1 MSARKIL
8 ERCNVSRGMVCRIQ
22 KEELKD
28 QKKIRVKKHARG
40 TPKKL
45 SAQEERSLIR
55 TLKHLCHQE
64 GNLSSTGLKWR
75 ARISMQDVSN
85 RTVCC
90 FLSTGNIIFLQVP
103 KKSLLTEKDIK
114 ERLVF
119 AERMKKNYA
128 PEVWTDSIAFFL
140 DGVSFCDKTNP
151 AD

>member
-1 MSARKIL
+1 MVFTGDIDPCKRVYILYKTREKNLSARKIL
-8 ERCNVSRGMVCRIQ
+8 ERCNVSRSMVCRIQ

-45 SAQEERSLIR
+45 SAQEERTLIR

-64 GNLSSTGLKWR
+64 GNLSSIGLKWR

-90 FLSTGNIIFLQVP
+90 FLEHKEYNFFASAEEKSVNRKGHEGATGVCQ
-103 KKSLLTEKDIK
+103 TYEK
-114 ERLVF
+114 ELC
-119 AERMKKNYA
+119 A
-128 PEVWTDSIAFFL
+128 
-140 DGVSFCDKTNP
+140 
-151 AD
+151 